1 MGNYGTV
8 AKEESKRM
16 IFEENK
22 KEYFTYV
29 RKNFDENIKEIVTK
43 LNSPTNKNKNN
54 FSFNLNENSTEK
66 ETWQAYLTSKLLNYK
81 TRMNQNTVRYV
92 DEVIS
97 YIEKLSDANE
107 NHVLSM
113 KLFLS
118 NEMDET
124 RNKVFL
130 MAKEEQKC
138 NTISP
143 TKNAIIQRSIEYI
156 FENLDCL
163 DHPLNKV
170 IKSMLFNFS
179 AKYEKELCELEKKEN
194 ERKMFEMSRKLTVSS
209 QTSLRST
216 ETSRTRSV
224 CRNISNIS
232 EDELSK
238 FYVYVKEELS
248 NISFILILTLI
259 KFYNV
264 IEEPEYKII
273 DLIGEKI
280 KDMLI
285 SGEILRFLQKVKY
298 ELKKDIILKYNE
310 KFLEY
315 YNILPQDLGI
325 SPYFS
330 FDTQFRELITNKS
343 NCENLVEEVEYPNL
357 PYFKS
362 IIYFKEINKVHS
374 IIQKLEIM
382 INLREIILL
391 EIDSFWKGIPIN
403 QKKRYVD
410 ADNLLSIFIYLIVK
424 SQIADLIVDIEIIED
439 FINRSLKLS
448 RKGKIYIN
456 IGYFFSLVQ
465 SSFEYLLNT
474 LNISQGFRK
483 TFQ

>member
-1 MGNYGTV
+1 MGTSHAA
-8 AKEESKRM
+8 AKDESKRI

-22 KEYFTYV
+22 KEYFSYIK
-29 RKNFDENIKEIVTK
+29 KNFDENIKEIVTK
-43 LNSPTNKNKNN
+43 LNSPTNKKKNN
-54 FSFNLNENSTEK
+54 LSFNLNEDSNEYIS
-66 ETWQAYLTSKLLNYK
+66 WQTYLSSKLQNYK
-81 TRMNQNTVRYV
+81 TRMNQSTIKYV

-97 YIEKLSDANE
+97 YIEKLSDANA

-118 NEMDET
+118 NEIEET

-130 MAKEEQKC
+130 MAKEEQK
-138 NTISP
+138 NNNYSP
-143 TKNAIIQRSIEYI
+143 SKNAIIQRSIDYI
-156 FENLDCL
+156 FESLDGL

-170 IKSMLFNFS
+170 IKNILFNFS
-179 AKYEKELCELEKKEN
+179 TKYEKELYELEKIEN
-194 ERKMFEMSRKLTVSS
+194 EKKVLDLSRKLTLSS

-216 ETSRTRSV
+216 VSSRKNSI
-224 CRNISNIS
+224 CKNISNIS
-232 EDELSK
+232 EEELSK
-238 FYVYVKEELS
+238 FYTYVKDELS

-259 KFYNV
+259 KFYNI
-264 IEEPEYKII
+264 IEEPDYKII
-273 DLIGEKI
+273 DIIGEKI

-298 ELKKDIILKYNE
+298 ELKKDIIFRYNE

-325 SPYFS
+325 SPYFAFDSQFKEFIVKKSYS
-330 FDTQFRELITNKS
+330 FCINNEMEF
-343 NCENLVEEVEYPNL
+343 YNL
-357 PYFKS
+357 PFSKS

-374 IIQKLEIM
+374 IIKKLEIM
-382 INLREIILL
+382 INLREIILQ

-424 SQIADLIVDIEIIED
+424 SQIADMIIDIEIIED

-448 RKGKIYIN
+448 RKGKKEII
-456 IGYFFSLVQ
+456 
-465 SSFEYLLNT
+465 
-474 LNISQGFRK
+474 
-483 TFQ
+483 

>member
-1 MGNYGTV
+1 MGNSGL
-8 AKEESKRM
+8 ASKEESKKI

-29 RKNFDENIKEIVTK
+29 KKNFDENIKEIFTK
-43 LNSPTNKNKNN
+43 LNSPTNKTKNN
-54 FSFNLNENSTEK
+54 FSFNLNENSTEIQA
-66 ETWQAYLTSKLLNYK
+66 WQAFLISKLLNYK
-81 TRMNQNTVRYV
+81 TRMNQSTVRHV

-97 YIEKLSDANE
+97 YVEKLTDANE
-107 NHVLSM
+107 NHVMSM

-130 MAKEEQKC
+130 MAKEEQKS
-138 NTISP
+138 NTNSP

-156 FENLDCL
+156 FENLESL
-163 DHPLNKV
+163 DHPLNKI
-170 IKSMLFNFS
+170 IKCILFNFS
-179 AKYEKELCELEKKEN
+179 TKYEKELYDLEKREN
-194 ERKMFEMSRKLTVSS
+194 EKKIFENSRKLTVSS
-209 QTSLRST
+209 KGSLRST
-216 ETSRTRSV
+216 ETTKNRSI

-232 EDELSK
+232 EEELSK
-238 FYVYVKEELS
+238 FYSYVKDELT

-298 ELKKDIILKYNE
+298 ELKKETILKYNE

-330 FDTQFRELITNKS
+330 FDNQFRELIVKKVNS
-343 NCENLVEEVEYPNL
+343 ECLNYEAEYPNL

-382 INLREIILL
+382 INLREVILL

-424 SQIADLIVDIEIIED
+424 CQIADLIVDIEIIED

-448 RKGKIYIN
+448 RKGKIN
-456 IGYFFSLVQ
+456 L
-465 SSFEYLLNT
+465 T
-474 LNISQGFRK
+474 
-483 TFQ
+483 